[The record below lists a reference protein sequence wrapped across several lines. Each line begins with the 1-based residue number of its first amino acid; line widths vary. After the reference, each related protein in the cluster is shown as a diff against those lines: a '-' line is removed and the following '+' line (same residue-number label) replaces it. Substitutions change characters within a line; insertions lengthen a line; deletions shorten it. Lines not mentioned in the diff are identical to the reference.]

1 MTFCLTLP
9 LENNIYPPLVPQLNN
24 MLPLIK
30 VYLKP
35 KLRKGSLYN

>member
-9 LENNIYPPLVPQLNN
+9 LEEHIYPPLVPQLNN